1 MSRSSDGV
9 QSCPIPDLSTP
20 EKTSAWID
28 QEMLN
33 AQRYF
38 REQIGMPK
46 EVEAPALV
54 IEEVPRPWR
63 LRITCELGIVGTLTA
78 VAGIASLVVY
88 MAYNAFIMGVFLS
101 VVSN

>member
-9 QSCPIPDLSTP
+9 QSYPIPDLSTP

-38 REQIGMPK
+38 REQVGMPK

-63 LRITCELGIVGTLTA
+63 LRITCELGIVGTLVA
-78 VAGIASLVVY
+78 VAGITSLVVY